1 MMDMEESNALTS
13 FTKEEIDEMLTKKE
27 KYIKLIEKIENEE
40 RNIFEVFEDNDVE
53 SALIS
58 KEKKKKKLSAK
69 KLKEIKAEN
78 KKNRTRNLK
87 KAQNYYLAGKFSS
100 VRKAADHHNVSYT
113 TLHNGLVSGE
123 DNYSGSGRFSKI
135 ITVDEETKNC
145 RYGEVE
151 GGYWLWN

>member
-1 MMDMEESNALTS
+1 
-13 FTKEEIDEMLTKKE
+13 MLTKKE

-87 KAQNYYLAGKFSS
+87 KAQNDYLAGKFSS
-100 VRKAADHHNVSYT
+100 VRKAAAHHNVPYT
-113 TLHNGLVSGE
+113 TLYTGLVTVK
-123 DNYSGSGRFSKI
+123 DYFNGSGKFTRI
-135 ITVDEETKNC
+135 LTVD
-145 RYGEVE
+145 GEVE
-151 GGYWLWN
+151 GEYWLWS